1 MGRDN
6 FYQGIIMRLSSFG
19 GMQDKK
25 IINLRV
31 QFAGSFINVDAEIT
45 KYSGRNSVEKRDSD
59 LGTKIF
65 QQQER
70 SVLGIGG

>member
-6 FYQGIIMRLSSFG
+6 FYQSIIMRLSSFG

-59 LGTKIF
+59 LGAKIF

>member
-6 FYQGIIMRLSSFG
+6 FYQSIIMRLSSFG
-19 GMQDKK
+19 GIQDKK

-59 LGTKIF
+59 LGGKIF

-70 SVLGIGG
+70 RVLGIGG